1 MDVVVRVFVA
11 LVVVGSSSC
20 ALPWQALRA
29 ANDLPPFTASAGWWR
44 SLAVPMR
51 DGVKLHTEVLLPE
64 GAAHAPV
71 VLIRTPYEQDIV
83 YLAPCELL
91 VRYGIGCVVQD
102 VRGRR
107 ESRAAWAPL
116 LHEVEDGHDALAWL
130 EAQPFA
136 DSIALY
142 GESYLAATALAA
154 MAQPSPKVKTLVLV
168 VFGTHLE
175 EAVAERGLIHH
186 ELVTAWA
193 AMMPGFEAPGSTA
206 ERYRA
211 LLAHRPHWEADVS
224 ALGRPVEFYR
234 TWLEASLPG
243 APFWA
248 SGPAAAF
255 DAIPATLEVPVLVV
269 GGFDD
274 PFLRSTLSLWR
285 SLKSRAR
292 SLLVL
297 LPTNHLGLQPSAS
310 QVDEAQGQY
319 AFKLPIPWLRH
330 QLQGVPLPFEAT
342 GVHSWARQDDGHARH
357 RDAWPGLTTS
367 KTLGLQPNVVAA
379 WPCEQRALSADASG
393 APALL
398 SYRYN
403 PLNPVASAG
412 GARGLAFVIADGVTP
427 GPVEQRW
434 TCRPDVVRFVTE
446 PQARALRLEGGMSLA
461 LAVRS
466 SAVDTAFIAKLVDV
480 DEQGRALHITD
491 GAATLRRPTAQTTH
505 SLDYQPHTT
514 RTVTIDFW
522 PTEWVLRPGHRLG
535 LWVSSSSFPMFS
547 VHPNTATPW
556 YLERTPVLAE
566 QTLELGG
573 ASALTLQL
581 GE

>member
-1 MDVVVRVFVA
+1 
-11 LVVVGSSSC
+11 LVVLVCSSC
-20 ALPWQALRA
+20 VVPWQALRA
-29 ANDLPPFTASAGWWR
+29 ANDLPTFTASGGSWR
-44 SLAVPMR
+44 VVEVAMR
-51 DGVKLHTEVLLPE
+51 DGVKLHTQVLMP
-64 GAAHAPV
+64 AAVERAPV
-71 VLIRTPYEQDIV
+71 VLIRTPYEQDLV
-83 YLAPCELL
+83 FVAPCELL

-107 ESRAAWAPL
+107 ESPGVWAPL
-116 LHEVEDGHDALAWL
+116 VHDLDDGADALAWL

-136 DSIALY
+136 ESIALY

-154 MAQPSPKVKTLVLV
+154 MARPTPKVKTLVLV

-175 EAVAERGLIHH
+175 QAVGERGLLHH
-186 ELVTAWA
+186 ELITAWA
-193 AMMPGFEAPGSTA
+193 AMMPGFETPGTTG
-206 ERYRA
+206 ERYRQ
-211 LLAHRPHWEADVS
+211 LLAHRPHWEADV
-224 ALGRPVEFYR
+224 ATMGRPVEFYR
-234 TWLEASLPG
+234 TWLEASQPS
-243 APFWA
+243 APFW
-248 SGPAAAF
+248 STGPAVAF

-274 PFLRSTLSLWR
+274 PFLRSTLSLWA
-285 SLKSRAR
+285 SLKSQAQ

-297 LPTNHLGLQPSAS
+297 LPTNHLGLQAGAT

-357 RDAWPGLTTS
+357 RESWPGPTTPV
-367 KTLGLQPNVVAA
+367 TLRLQPTLAA
-379 WPCEQRALSADASG
+379 SWPCAQHALDTRPVG
-393 APALL
+393 TPALR

-403 PLNPVASAG
+403 PLNPVPSEG

-434 TCRPDVVRFVTE
+434 LCRPDVVRFVTE
-446 PQARALRLEGGMSLA
+446 PRAQPLRLIGRTALT

-466 SAVDTAFIAKLVDV
+466 SAADTAFIAKLVDV
-480 DEQGRALHITD
+480 DEHGRALHITD
-491 GAATLRRPTAQTTH
+491 GAATLRVPTAQTAQFV
-505 SLDYQPHTT
+505 DYEPNTP
-514 RTVTIDFW
+514 RTVVIELW

-535 LWVSSSSFPMFS
+535 LWVSSSDFPMFS
-547 VHPNTATPW
+547 VHLNTATPW
-556 YLERTPVLAE
+556 YHEATAVLAE

-573 ASALTLQL
+573 ASTLTLQTQDSPNPVPSRP
-581 GE
+581 